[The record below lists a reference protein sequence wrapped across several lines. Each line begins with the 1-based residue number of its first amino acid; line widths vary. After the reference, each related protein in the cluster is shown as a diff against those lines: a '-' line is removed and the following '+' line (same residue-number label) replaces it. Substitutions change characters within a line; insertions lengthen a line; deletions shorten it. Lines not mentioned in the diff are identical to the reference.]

1 MSSTGPLICTPPD
14 RSPVQVVTVLLLLLL
29 HCASDGAGSANTA
42 PPSRAATTKWR
53 KYKQRLMQDGVDM
66 TSGLLIK
73 AGLVIAQRQSY
84 SLVALPLARLQ
95 PRQDNH
101 RRIPLRQA
109 GNRVKKVQITA
120 RPSRSTP
127 D

>member
-1 MSSTGPLICTPPD
+1 
-14 RSPVQVVTVLLLLLL
+14 
-29 HCASDGAGSANTA
+29 
-42 PPSRAATTKWR
+42 
-53 KYKQRLMQDGVDM
+53 MQDGVDM

-73 AGLVIAQRQSY
+73 AGLVIAQRQNY
-84 SLVALPLARLQ
+84 SLAALPLARLQ

-109 GNRVKKVQITA
+109 GNSVKKVQITA